1 METKTVRSESEA
13 VSAMGTQWPMI
24 LALLSGTSAM
34 RKGTTKYLP
43 QWPNE
48 QAESYASRLATATLY
63 PAFSRTVEV
72 MASKPFSKPVAIDEG
87 TPPRIIEWLDDVD
100 LSGRNLHAFAADV
113 MLDCIS
119 YGLSGVLV
127 DYPQASQVRTRAD
140 EMVTGVRPYFA
151 HYKPQSILGW
161 KSTKRNGQ
169 EMLTQVRLLES
180 VEEDD
185 GEFGTKQVEQVRV
198 LEPGLWFVYRK
209 LGDNWVVYEE
219 GTTTLTEIPFVFF
232 YGIRKSFGI
241 GVAPLLELAFQ
252 NVEHWQSLSDQQTI
266 LHVARV
272 PILVTVGADNTSIT
286 VGASSAVGLPVGA
299 DMRFVEHSGQ
309 AIEAGRKSL
318 LDLEERMRQTGA
330 ELLVLKP
337 GDITA
342 TQVTSENEANRCTL
356 QKIVEVF
363 EDCLDQC
370 LQYMADWVGE
380 AEGGSVSLFT
390 DFGAATLGEAS
401 AELLLKANQSGKL
414 SDETMFDEW
423 KRRGIISPEN
433 EWNDEQERIQEQ
445 GMALGMAEDE
455 TQPTQPIE
463 PVEPVT
469 IDNEDSAN
477 EMEAVTNA
485 LSELGSKVETLS
497 AQVAEPQ
504 VAEIDLSAIES
515 KIAYL
520 SAVVAQL
527 AARPEATMQQ
537 AQPAP
542 IFVMDNQGNIK
553 KQITLV
559 YGADGKP
566 SGATVETTLQ

>member
-13 VSAMGTQWPMI
+13 ISAMGTQWPMI

-87 TPPRIIEWLDDVD
+87 TPPRIVEWLDDVD
-100 LSGRNLHAFAADV
+100 LSGRNLHAFSADV

-169 EMLTQVRLLES
+169 EVLTQVRLLES
-180 VEEDD
+180 VEEED
-185 GEFGTKQVEQVRV
+185 GPFGTKQVEQVRV

-209 LGDNWVVYEE
+209 LGDNWIIYEE

-232 YGIRKSFGI
+232 YGVRKSFGI
-241 GVAPLLELAFQ
+241 GMAPLLELAFQ
-252 NVEHWQSLSDQQTI
+252 NIEHWQSLSDQQTI

-272 PILVTVGADNTSIT
+272 PILTVIGANDDSQIT
-286 VGASSAVGLPVGA
+286 VGASSAVKLPVGA

-309 AIEAGRKSL
+309 AIEAGRLSI

-380 AEGGSVSLFT
+380 KEGGGVSLFT

-433 EWNDEQERIQEQ
+433 EWNDEQERIAEQ
-445 GMALGMAEDE
+445 GPALGMVE
-455 TQPTQPIE
+455 TTETVPTE
-463 PVEPVT
+463 PVESVAPDNDEQNQGMESVT
-469 IDNEDSAN
+469 
-477 EMEAVTNA
+477 TA
-485 LSELGSKVETLS
+485 LADLGKQVETLT

-504 VAEIDLSAIES
+504 VAEIDLSAIEAQ
-515 KIAYL
+515 IASL
-520 SAVVAQL
+520 AAIVAQL
-527 AARPEATMQQ
+527 AAKPEPQPQ
-537 AQPAP
+537 AQPV
-542 IFVMDNQGNIK
+542 IIMDSNGQVK
-553 KQITLV
+553 KQITITRDENGIIT
-559 YGADGKP
+559 GADLMP
-566 SGATVETTLQ
+566 QTVQ

>member
-1 METKTVRSESEA
+1 MEKTVRSESEA
-13 VSAMGTQWPMI
+13 ISAMGTQWPMI
-24 LALLSGTSAM
+24 LSLLVGTDAM
-34 RKGTTKYLP
+34 RKGGTKYLP

-72 MASKPFSKPVAIDEG
+72 MASKPFSKPVAIDED
-87 TPPRIIEWLDDVD
+87 TPPRIVEWLDDVD
-100 LSGRNLHAFAADV
+100 LSGRNLHAFSADV

-161 KSTKRNGQ
+161 KSTKRNGM
-169 EMLTQVRLLES
+169 EVLTQVRLLES
-180 VEEDD
+180 VEEED
-185 GEFGTKQVEQVRV
+185 GPFGTKQVEQVRV

-209 LGDNWVVYEE
+209 LGDDWVIYEE
-219 GTTTLTEIPFVFF
+219 GTTTLSEIPFVFF

-241 GVAPLLELAFQ
+241 GLAPLLELAFQ

-433 EWNDEQERIQEQ
+433 EWDDEQERISEQ

-455 TQPTQPIE
+455 TQPTQPNE
-463 PVEPVT
+463 QVEPVDD
-469 IDNEDSAN
+469 DNEDSAN

-485 LSELGSKVETLS
+485 LSELGSQVKTLS

-504 VAEIDLSAIES
+504 VAEIDLSEINAQ
-515 KIAYL
+515 IASL
-520 SAVVAQL
+520 AAAVAQL
-527 AARPEATMQQ
+527 AARPESQQQQ

-542 IFVMDNQGNIK
+542 IVVMDNQGNIK

-566 SGATVETTLQ
+566 SGATVETTIQ

>member
-1 METKTVRSESEA
+1 MEKTVRSESEA
-13 VSAMGTQWPMI
+13 ISAMGTQWSMI

-34 RKGTTKYLP
+34 RKGATKYLP

-87 TPPRIIEWLDDVD
+87 TPPRIVEWLDDVD
-100 LSGRNLHAFAADV
+100 LSGRNLHSFAADV

-140 EMVTGVRPYFA
+140 EMVAGVRPYFA

-169 EMLTQVRLLES
+169 EMLTQLRLLES
-180 VEEDD
+180 VEEED
-185 GEFGTKQVEQVRV
+185 GQFGTKQVEQVRV

-209 LGDNWVVYEE
+209 LGDDWVVYEE
-219 GTTTLTEIPFVFF
+219 GTTTLSEIPFVFF
-232 YGIRKSFGI
+232 FGIRKSFGI

-272 PILVTVGADNTSIT
+272 PILTVIGANDDSQIT
-286 VGASSAVGLPVGA
+286 VGASSAVKLPVGA

-380 AEGGSVSLFT
+380 ADGGSVSLFT

-455 TQPTQPIE
+455 TQPTQPTEQVE
-463 PVEPVT
+463 PVED
-469 IDNEDSAN
+469 DNEDSAN

-485 LSELGSKVETLS
+485 LSELGSQVKTLS

-504 VAEIDLSAIES
+504 VAEIDLSEINAQ
-515 KIAYL
+515 IASL
-520 SAVVAQL
+520 AAAVAQL
-527 AARPEATMQQ
+527 AARPEAPQQQ

-542 IFVMDNQGNIK
+542 IVVMDNQGNIR
-553 KQITLV
+553 KQITLT
-559 YGADGKP
+559 YGEDGKP
-566 SGATVETTLQ
+566 SGAIVEQS

>member
-1 METKTVRSESEA
+1 MEKTVRSESESI
-13 VSAMGTQWPMI
+13 SAMGTQWPMI

-34 RKGTTKYLP
+34 RKGGTKYLP
-43 QWPNE
+43 KWPNE
-48 QAESYASRLATATLY
+48 EENSYAARLATATLY

-87 TPPRIIEWLDDVD
+87 TPPRIVEWLDDVD

-161 KSTKRNGQ
+161 KSTKRNGM
-169 EMLTQVRLLES
+169 EVLTQVRLLES
-180 VEEDD
+180 VEEED
-185 GEFGTKQVEQVRV
+185 GPFGTKQVEQVRV

-209 LGDNWVVYEE
+209 LGDDWIVYEE

-380 AEGGSVSLFT
+380 TEGGSVSLFT

-433 EWNDEQERIQEQ
+433 EWNDEQERIAEQ
-445 GMALGMAEDE
+445 GPALGMVE
-455 TQPTQPIE
+455 TTETVQTE

-469 IDNEDSAN
+469 NDNEDSAN

-485 LSELGSKVETLS
+485 LSELGSKVETLA

-520 SAVVAQL
+520 SSVVAQL
-527 AARPEATMQQ
+527 ASRPEAPQQQ
-537 AQPAP
+537 AQPAQ

>member
-1 METKTVRSESEA
+1 MEKTVRSESEA
-13 VSAMGTQWPMI
+13 VAAMGAQWPML
-24 LALLSGTSAM
+24 LALLYGTSAM
-34 RKGTTKYLP
+34 RQGGTKYLP

-48 QAESYASRLATATLY
+48 QKESYTARLATATLY

-87 TPPRIIEWLDDVD
+87 TPARIAEWLDDVD
-100 LSGRNLHAFAADV
+100 LSGRNLHAFAADL

-161 KSTKRNGQ
+161 KSAKINGQ
-169 EMLTQVRLLES
+169 EVLTQVRLLES
-180 VEEDD
+180 VEEED
-185 GEFGTKQVEQVRV
+185 GPFGTKQVEQVRV
-198 LEPGLWFVYRK
+198 LEPGLWFIYRK
-209 LGDNWVVYEE
+209 FGDNWIIHEE
-219 GTTTLTEIPFVFF
+219 GTTTLSEIPFVFF
-232 YGIRKSFGI
+232 YGIRKGFGI
-241 GVAPLLELAFQ
+241 GQAPLIELAFQ

-272 PILVTVGADNTSIT
+272 PILTVIGANDDSQIT
-286 VGASSAVGLPVGA
+286 VGASSAVKLPVGA

-363 EDCLDQC
+363 EDGLDQC

-433 EWNDEQERIQEQ
+433 DWNDEQERIADQ
-445 GMALGMAEDE
+445 GPALGMVDSTPVDNAE
-455 TQPTQPIE
+455 PE
-463 PVEPVT
+463 PVEN
-469 IDNEDSAN
+469 NEPATVDMAPFESAI
-477 EMEAVTNA
+477 AD
-485 LSELGSKVETLS
+485 LSKQVETLT

-504 VAEIDLSAIES
+504 VAEIDLSAIEAQ
-515 KIAYL
+515 IASL
-520 SAVVAQL
+520 TAAVAQL
-527 AARPEATMQQ
+527 AARPEPQQ
-537 AQPAP
+537 AQQAP
-542 IFVMDNQGNIK
+542 IVVMDNQGTIK
-553 KQITLV
+553 KQITLT
-559 YGADGKP
+559 YGADGKA
-566 SGATVETTLQ
+566 SGAIVEQSA

>member
-1 METKTVRSESEA
+1 MEKTVRSESEA

-363 EDCLDQC
+363 EDCMDQC

>member
-1 METKTVRSESEA
+1 
-13 VSAMGTQWPMI
+13 MGH
-24 LALLSGTSAM
+24 S
-34 RKGTTKYLP
+34 
-43 QWPNE
+43 
-48 QAESYASRLATATLY
+48 
-63 PAFSRTVEV
+63 
-72 MASKPFSKPVAIDEG
+72 
-87 TPPRIIEWLDDVD
+87 
-100 LSGRNLHAFAADV
+100 
-113 MLDCIS
+113 
-119 YGLSGVLV
+119 VLNKWNRFV
-127 DYPQASQVRTRAD
+127 Y
-140 EMVTGVRPYFA
+140 
-151 HYKPQSILGW
+151 
-161 KSTKRNGQ
+161 
-169 EMLTQVRLLES
+169 
-180 VEEDD
+180 
-185 GEFGTKQVEQVRV
+185 

-252 NVEHWQSLSDQQTI
+252 NIEHWQSLSDQQTI

-380 AEGGSVSLFT
+380 TEGGSVSLFT

-469 IDNEDSAN
+469 NDNEDSAN

-485 LSELGSKVETLS
+485 LSELGSKVETLA

-504 VAEIDLSAIES
+504 VAEIDLSAIEAQ
-515 KIAYL
+515 IASL
-520 SAVVAQL
+520 AAAVAQL
-527 AARPEATMQQ
+527 AARPEAPQQQ

-542 IFVMDNQGNIK
+542 IVVMDNQGNIR
-553 KQITLV
+553 KQITLT

-566 SGATVETTLQ
+566 TGADVVTVQ

>member
-1 METKTVRSESEA
+1 MEKTVRSESEA

>member
-72 MASKPFSKPVAIDEG
+72 MASKPFSKPVAIDED
-87 TPPRIIEWLDDVD
+87 TPPRIVEWLDDVD
-100 LSGRNLHAFAADV
+100 LSGRNLHAFSADV

-161 KSTKRNGQ
+161 KSTKRNGM
-169 EMLTQVRLLES
+169 EVLTQVRLLES
-180 VEEDD
+180 VEEED
-185 GEFGTKQVEQVRV
+185 GPFGTKQVEQVRV

-380 AEGGSVSLFT
+380 KEGGGVSLFT

-433 EWNDEQERIQEQ
+433 EWNDEQERIAEQ
-445 GMALGMAEDE
+445 GPALGMVE
-455 TQPTQPIE
+455 TTETVPTE
-463 PVEPVT
+463 PVESVAQDNDEQNQGMESVT
-469 IDNEDSAN
+469 
-477 EMEAVTNA
+477 TA
-485 LSELGSKVETLS
+485 LADLGKQVETLT

-504 VAEIDLSAIES
+504 VAEIDLSAIEAQ
-515 KIAYL
+515 IASL
-520 SAVVAQL
+520 AAIVAQL
-527 AARPEATMQQ
+527 AAKPEPQPQ
-537 AQPAP
+537 AQPV
-542 IFVMDNQGNIK
+542 IIMDSNGQVK
-553 KQITLV
+553 KQITITRDENGIIT
-559 YGADGKP
+559 GADLMP
-566 SGATVETTLQ
+566 QTVQ

>member
-87 TPPRIIEWLDDVD
+87 TPPRIAEWLDDVD
-100 LSGRNLHAFAADV
+100 LSGRNHHAFAADV

-161 KSTKRNGQ
+161 KSTKRNGM
-169 EMLTQVRLLES
+169 EVLTQVRLLES
-180 VEEDD
+180 VEEED
-185 GEFGTKQVEQVRV
+185 GPFGTKQVEQVRV

-209 LGDNWVVYEE
+209 LGDDWVVYEE
-219 GTTTLTEIPFVFF
+219 GTTTLSEIPFVFF

-342 TQVTSENEANRCTL
+342 TQVTSENEANRCAL

-380 AEGGSVSLFT
+380 TEGGSVSLFT

-455 TQPTQPIE
+455 TQPTPPNE
-463 PVEPVT
+463 SVEPVT
-469 IDNEDSAN
+469 NDNEDSAN

-485 LSELGSKVETLS
+485 LSELGSKVETLA

-504 VAEIDLSAIES
+504 VAEIDLSAIEAQ
-515 KIAYL
+515 IASL
-520 SAVVAQL
+520 AAMVAQL
-527 AARPEATMQQ
+527 AARLEATLQQ

-542 IFVMDNQGNIK
+542 IVVMDNQGNIR
-553 KQITLV
+553 KQITLT

-566 SGATVETTLQ
+566 TGADVVTVQ

>member
-13 VSAMGTQWPMI
+13 IAAMGTQWPMI

-87 TPPRIIEWLDDVD
+87 TPPRIVEWLDDVD

-127 DYPQASQVRTRAD
+127 DYPQASEVRTRAD

-161 KSTKRNGQ
+161 KSTKRNGM
-169 EMLTQVRLLES
+169 EVLTQVRLLES
-180 VEEDD
+180 VEEED
-185 GEFGTKQVEQVRV
+185 GPFGTKQVEQVRV

-209 LGDNWVVYEE
+209 LGDNWVVYDE
-219 GTTTLTEIPFVFF
+219 GTTTLSEIPFVFF

-455 TQPTQPIE
+455 TQPTQQIE
-463 PVEPVT
+463 PVEPVAN
-469 IDNEDSAN
+469 DNEDSAN

-485 LSELGSKVETLS
+485 LSELGSKVETLA

-520 SAVVAQL
+520 ATVVAQL
-527 AARPEATMQQ
+527 AARHEAPQQQ

>member
-1 METKTVRSESEA
+1 
-13 VSAMGTQWPMI
+13 
-24 LALLSGTSAM
+24 
-34 RKGTTKYLP
+34 
-43 QWPNE
+43 
-48 QAESYASRLATATLY
+48 
-63 PAFSRTVEV
+63 
-72 MASKPFSKPVAIDEG
+72 
-87 TPPRIIEWLDDVD
+87 
-100 LSGRNLHAFAADV
+100 
-113 MLDCIS
+113 
-119 YGLSGVLV
+119 
-127 DYPQASQVRTRAD
+127 
-140 EMVTGVRPYFA
+140 
-151 HYKPQSILGW
+151 
-161 KSTKRNGQ
+161 
-169 EMLTQVRLLES
+169 
-180 VEEDD
+180 
-185 GEFGTKQVEQVRV
+185 

-219 GTTTLTEIPFVFF
+219 GTTTLSEIPFVFF

-272 PILVTVGADNTSIT
+272 PILTVIGANDDSQIT
-286 VGASSAVGLPVGA
+286 VGASSAVKLPVGA

-363 EDCLDQC
+363 EDCLDKC

-433 EWNDEQERIQEQ
+433 EWNDEQERIAEQ
-445 GMALGMAEDE
+445 GPALGMVEDTPPME
-455 TQPTQPIE
+455 VK

-469 IDNEDSAN
+469 PDNDEQDQG
-477 EMEAVTNA
+477 MEAVTTA
-485 LSELGSKVETLS
+485 IADLGSQVKTLT

-504 VAEIDLSAIES
+504 VAEIDLSEINAQLAS
-515 KIAYL
+515 LA
-520 SAVVAQL
+520 AAVAQL
-527 AARPEATMQQ
+527 AARPEAPQQQ

-542 IFVMDNQGNIK
+542 IVVMDNQGNIR
-553 KQITLV
+553 KQITLT
-559 YGADGKP
+559 YGEDGKP
-566 SGATVETTLQ
+566 SGAIVEQS

>member
-13 VSAMGTQWPMI
+13 VSAMSVQWPMI
-24 LALLSGTSAM
+24 LALMSGTSAM
-34 RKGTTKYLP
+34 RQGGTKYLP

-48 QAESYASRLATATLY
+48 QSESYASRLATATLY
-63 PAFSRTVEV
+63 PAFARTVEV

-87 TPPRIIEWLDDVD
+87 TPPRIVEWIENVD
-100 LSGRNLHAFAADV
+100 LSGRSLHSFAADV
-113 MLDCIS
+113 MQDCIS

-161 KSTKRNGQ
+161 KSQKRNGH
-169 EMLTQVRLLES
+169 ETLTQLRLLET

-198 LEPGLWFVYRK
+198 LEPGTWAIYRK
-209 LGDNWVVYEE
+209 PGDSWIVYEE
-219 GTTTLTEIPFVFF
+219 GTTTLSEIPFVFF
-232 YGIRKSFGI
+232 YGIRKGFGI
-241 GVAPLLELAFQ
+241 GHAPLMELAFQ
-252 NVEHWQSLSDQQTI
+252 NIEHWQSLSDQQTI

-272 PILVTVGADNTSIT
+272 PILTVIGADSDSQIT
-286 VGASSAVGLPVGA
+286 VGASSAVKLPIGA

-363 EDCLDQC
+363 EDGLDQC
-370 LQYMADWVGE
+370 LEYMADWVGE
-380 AEGGSVSLFT
+380 ADGGSISLFT
-390 DFGAATLGEAS
+390 DFGASTLGEAS

-433 EWNDEQERIQEQ
+433 DWQDEQERIQEQ
-445 GMALGMAEDE
+445 GPALGMVEE
-455 TQPTQPIE
+455 TEPIE
-463 PVEPVT
+463 PVESAE
-469 IDNEDSAN
+469 EDS
-477 EMEAVTNA
+477 EESDSGMEAVTTA
-485 LSELGSKVETLS
+485 LSDLGKQVQTLT

-504 VAEIDLSAIES
+504 VAEIDLSAIEAQ
-515 KIAYL
+515 IASL
-520 SAVVAQL
+520 ASAIAQL
-527 AARPEATMQQ
+527 AARPR
-537 AQPAP
+537 
-542 IFVMDNQGNIK
+542 
-553 KQITLV
+553 
-559 YGADGKP
+559 
-566 SGATVETTLQ
+566 

>member
-1 METKTVRSESEA
+1 MEKTVRSESEA
-13 VSAMGTQWPMI
+13 ISAMGTQWPMI

-87 TPPRIIEWLDDVD
+87 TPPRIVEWLDDVD
-100 LSGRNLHAFAADV
+100 LSGRNLHSFAADV

-151 HYKPQSILGW
+151 HYKPQSIIGW
-161 KSTKRNGQ
+161 KSTKRNGM
-169 EMLTQVRLLES
+169 EVLTQVRLLES
-180 VEEDD
+180 VEEED
-185 GEFGTKQVEQVRV
+185 GPFGTKQVEQVRV

-209 LGDNWVVYEE
+209 LGDDWVIYEE
-219 GTTTLTEIPFVFF
+219 GTTTLSEIPFVFF

-241 GVAPLLELAFQ
+241 GLAPLLELAFQ

-433 EWNDEQERIQEQ
+433 EWDDEQERISEQ

-455 TQPTQPIE
+455 TQPTQPNE
-463 PVEPVT
+463 QVEPVDD
-469 IDNEDSAN
+469 DNEDSAN

-485 LSELGSKVETLS
+485 LSELGSQVKTLS

-504 VAEIDLSAIES
+504 VAEIDLSEINAQ
-515 KIAYL
+515 IASL
-520 SAVVAQL
+520 AAAVAQL
-527 AARPEATMQQ
+527 AARPESQQQQ

-542 IFVMDNQGNIK
+542 IVVMDNQGNIK

-566 SGATVETTLQ
+566 SGATVETTIQ

>member
-1 METKTVRSESEA
+1 MEKTVRSESEA
-13 VSAMGTQWPMI
+13 ISVMGTQWPMI

-34 RKGTTKYLP
+34 RKGATKYLP

-87 TPPRIIEWLDDVD
+87 TPPRIVEWLDDVD
-100 LSGRNLHAFAADV
+100 LSGRNLHSFAADV

-151 HYKPQSILGW
+151 HYKPQSIIGW
-161 KSTKRNGQ
+161 KSTKRNGM
-169 EMLTQVRLLES
+169 EVLTQVRLLES
-180 VEEDD
+180 VEEED
-185 GEFGTKQVEQVRV
+185 GPFGTKQVEQVRV

-209 LGDNWVVYEE
+209 LGDDWVIYEE
-219 GTTTLTEIPFVFF
+219 GTTTLSEIPFVFF

-241 GVAPLLELAFQ
+241 GLAPLLELAFQ

-433 EWNDEQERIQEQ
+433 EWDDEQERISEQ

-455 TQPTQPIE
+455 TQPTQPNE
-463 PVEPVT
+463 QVEPVDD
-469 IDNEDSAN
+469 DNEDSAN

-485 LSELGSKVETLS
+485 LSELGSQVKTLS

-504 VAEIDLSAIES
+504 VAEIDLSEINAQ
-515 KIAYL
+515 IASL
-520 SAVVAQL
+520 AAAVAQL
-527 AARPEATMQQ
+527 AARPESQQQQ

-542 IFVMDNQGNIK
+542 IVVMDNQGNIK

-566 SGATVETTLQ
+566 SGATVETTIQ

>member
-1 METKTVRSESEA
+1 MEKTVRSESEA
-13 VSAMGTQWPMI
+13 ISAMSTQWPMI
-24 LALLSGTSAM
+24 LALLSGTHAM
-34 RKGTTKYLP
+34 RKGGTKYLP

-87 TPPRIIEWLDDVD
+87 TPPRIVEWLDDVD
-100 LSGRNLHAFAADV
+100 LSGRNLHAFAADI

-169 EMLTQVRLLES
+169 EMLTQLRLLES
-180 VEEDD
+180 VEEED
-185 GEFGTKQVEQVRV
+185 GPFGTKQVEQVRV

-209 LGDNWVVYEE
+209 LGDDWVVYEE
-219 GTTTLTEIPFVFF
+219 GTTTLSEIPFVFF

-252 NVEHWQSLSDQQTI
+252 NIEHWQSLSDQQTI

-272 PILVTVGADNTSIT
+272 PILTVIGANDDSQIT
-286 VGASSAVGLPVGA
+286 VGASSAVKLPVGA

-380 AEGGSVSLFT
+380 PDGGGVSLFT

-433 EWNDEQERIQEQ
+433 EWNDEQERIAEQ
-445 GMALGMAEDE
+445 GPALGMVEDTPPME
-455 TQPTQPIE
+455 NE
-463 PVEPVT
+463 PVEPVAQ
-469 IDNEDSAN
+469 DNDEQDQS
-477 EMEAVTNA
+477 MEAVTTA
-485 LSELGSKVETLS
+485 LADLGSKVETLA

-515 KIAYL
+515 QIASL
-520 SAVVAQL
+520 ASAVAQL
-527 AARPEATMQQ
+527 AARTEVPQQQ

-542 IFVMDNQGNIK
+542 IVVMDNQGNIK

>member
-13 VSAMGTQWPMI
+13 ISAMGTQWPMI

-87 TPPRIIEWLDDVD
+87 TPPRIVEWLDDVD

-363 EDCLDQC
+363 EDCMDQC

-504 VAEIDLSAIES
+504 VAEIDLSAIEAQ
-515 KIAYL
+515 IASL
-520 SAVVAQL
+520 AAAVAQL
-527 AARPEATMQQ
+527 AARPEATLQQ

-542 IFVMDNQGNIK
+542 IVVMDNQGNIK

>member
-1 METKTVRSESEA
+1 MEKTVRSESEA
-13 VSAMGTQWPMI
+13 ISAMGTQWPMI

-87 TPPRIIEWLDDVD
+87 TPPRIVEWLDDVD
-100 LSGRNLHAFAADV
+100 LSGRNLHAFSADV

-161 KSTKRNGQ
+161 KSTKRNGM
-169 EMLTQVRLLES
+169 EVLAQVRLLES

-219 GTTTLTEIPFVFF
+219 GTTTLSEIPFVFF

-380 AEGGSVSLFT
+380 PEGGSVSLFT

-469 IDNEDSAN
+469 NDNQDSAN
-477 EMEAVTNA
+477 EMESVTNA
-485 LSELGSKVETLS
+485 LSELGSKVEALS

-504 VAEIDLSAIES
+504 VAEIDLSSIEAQ
-515 KIAYL
+515 IASL
-520 SAVVAQL
+520 AAAVAQL
-527 AARPEATMQQ
+527 AARPEATLQQ

-542 IFVMDNQGNIK
+542 IVVMDNQGNIK

-566 SGATVETTLQ
+566 SGATVETSLQ

>member
-1 METKTVRSESEA
+1 MEKTVRSESEA

-24 LALLSGTSAM
+24 LSLLVGTSAM
-34 RKGTTKYLP
+34 RKGGTKYLP

-48 QAESYASRLATATLY
+48 QSESYASRLATATLY

-72 MASKPFSKPVAIDEG
+72 MASKPFSKPVAIEEG
-87 TPPRIIEWLDDVD
+87 TPPRIMEWLDDVD
-100 LSGRNLHAFAADV
+100 LSGRNLHAFSADV

-127 DYPQASQVRTRAD
+127 DYPQASQLRTRAD

-161 KSTKRNGQ
+161 KSTKRNGM
-169 EMLTQVRLLES
+169 EVLTQVRLLES
-180 VEEDD
+180 VEEED
-185 GEFGTKQVEQVRV
+185 GPFGTKQVEQVRV

-209 LGDNWVVYEE
+209 LGDNWIIYEE
-219 GTTTLTEIPFVFF
+219 GTTTLSEIPFVFF

-380 AEGGSVSLFT
+380 KEGGGVSLFT

-445 GMALGMAEDE
+445 GMALGMAENE
-455 TQPTQPIE
+455 TQPNE
-463 PVEPVT
+463 PSEPVT
-469 IDNEDSAN
+469 NDNQDSAN

-485 LSELGSKVETLS
+485 LSELGSKVETLT

-504 VAEIDLSAIES
+504 VAEIDLSAIEAQ
-515 KIAYL
+515 IASL
-520 SAVVAQL
+520 AAMVAQL
-527 AARPEATMQQ
+527 ASKPEPQPQ
-537 AQPAP
+537 AQPV
-542 IFVMDNQGNIK
+542 IIMDSNGQVK
-553 KQITLV
+553 KQITITRDENGIIT
-559 YGADGKP
+559 GADLMP
-566 SGATVETTLQ
+566 QTVQ

>member
-1 METKTVRSESEA
+1 MEKTVRSESEA
-13 VSAMGTQWPMI
+13 ISAMGTQWPMI

-34 RKGTTKYLP
+34 RKGATKYLP

-87 TPPRIIEWLDDVD
+87 TPPRIVEWLDDVD
-100 LSGRNLHAFAADV
+100 LSGRNLHSFAADV

-151 HYKPQSILGW
+151 HYKPQSIIGW
-161 KSTKRNGQ
+161 KSTKRNGM
-169 EMLTQVRLLES
+169 EVLTQVRLLES
-180 VEEDD
+180 VEEED
-185 GEFGTKQVEQVRV
+185 GPFGTKQVEQVRV

-209 LGDNWVVYEE
+209 LGDDWVIYEE
-219 GTTTLTEIPFVFF
+219 GTTTLSEIPFVFF

-241 GVAPLLELAFQ
+241 GLAPLLELAFQ

-455 TQPTQPIE
+455 TQPTQPNE
-463 PVEPVT
+463 QVEPVDD
-469 IDNEDSAN
+469 DNEDSAN

-485 LSELGSKVETLS
+485 LSELGSQVKTLS

-504 VAEIDLSAIES
+504 VAEIDLSEINAQ
-515 KIAYL
+515 IASL
-520 SAVVAQL
+520 AAAVAQL
-527 AARPEATMQQ
+527 AARPESQQQQ

-542 IFVMDNQGNIK
+542 IVVMDNQGNIK

-566 SGATVETTLQ
+566 SGATVETTIQ

>member
-13 VSAMGTQWPMI
+13 IAAMGTQWPMI

-87 TPPRIIEWLDDVD
+87 TPPRIVEWLDDVD

-127 DYPQASQVRTRAD
+127 DYPQAPQVRTRAD

-169 EMLTQVRLLES
+169 EVLTQVRLLES

-198 LEPGLWFVYRK
+198 LESGLWFVYRK

-252 NVEHWQSLSDQQTI
+252 NIEHWQSLSDQQTI

-380 AEGGSVSLFT
+380 TEGGSVSLFT

-445 GMALGMAEDE
+445 GMALGMSEDE

-469 IDNEDSAN
+469 NDNEDSAN

-485 LSELGSKVETLS
+485 LSELGSKVETLA

-504 VAEIDLSAIES
+504 VAEIDLSAIEAQ
-515 KIAYL
+515 IASL
-520 SAVVAQL
+520 AAMVAQL
-527 AARPEATMQQ
+527 AARPEATLQQ

-542 IFVMDNQGNIK
+542 IVVMDNQGNIR
-553 KQITLV
+553 KQITLT

-566 SGATVETTLQ
+566 TGADVVTVQ

>member
-1 METKTVRSESEA
+1 M
-13 VSAMGTQWPMI
+13 
-24 LALLSGTSAM
+24 
-34 RKGTTKYLP
+34 
-43 QWPNE
+43 
-48 QAESYASRLATATLY
+48 
-63 PAFSRTVEV
+63 F
-72 MASKPFSKPVAIDEG
+72 
-87 TPPRIIEWLDDVD
+87 EWLDDVD

-161 KSTKRNGQ
+161 KSTKRNGM
-169 EMLTQVRLLES
+169 EVLTQVRLLES
-180 VEEDD
+180 VEEED
-185 GEFGTKQVEQVRV
+185 GPFGTKQVEQVRV

-209 LGDNWVVYEE
+209 IGDSWNIHDE
-219 GTTTLTEIPFVFF
+219 GTTTLSEIPFVFF

-241 GVAPLLELAFQ
+241 GMAPLLELAFQ
-252 NVEHWQSLSDQQTI
+252 NIEHWQSLSDQQTI

-272 PILVTVGADNTSIT
+272 PILTVIGANDDSQIT
-286 VGASSAVGLPVGA
+286 VGASSAVKLPVGA

-380 AEGGSVSLFT
+380 KEGGGVSLFT

-455 TQPTQPIE
+455 TQPNE
-463 PVEPVT
+463 PSEPVT
-469 IDNEDSAN
+469 PDTNEPDQG
-477 EMEAVTNA
+477 MEAVQTA
-485 LSELGSKVETLS
+485 LSDLGKQVETLT

-504 VAEIDLSAIES
+504 VAEIDMSAIES
-515 KIAYL
+515 QLASLAAAI
-520 SAVVAQL
+520 AQL
-527 AARPEATMQQ
+527 ASKPDPQPQ
-537 AQPAP
+537 AQPV
-542 IFVMDNQGNIK
+542 IIMDSNGQVK
-553 KQITLV
+553 KQITITRDENGIIT
-559 YGADGKP
+559 GADLMP
-566 SGATVETTLQ
+566 QTVQ

>member
-1 METKTVRSESEA
+1 MEKTVRSESEA
-13 VSAMGTQWPMI
+13 ISAMGTQWPMI
-24 LALLSGTSAM
+24 LSLLVGTDAM
-34 RKGTTKYLP
+34 RKGGTKYLP

-72 MASKPFSKPVAIDEG
+72 MASKPFSKPVAIDED
-87 TPPRIIEWLDDVD
+87 TPPRIVEWLDDVD
-100 LSGRNLHAFAADV
+100 LSGRNLHAFSADV

-161 KSTKRNGQ
+161 KSTKRNGM
-169 EMLTQVRLLES
+169 EVLTQVRLLES
-180 VEEDD
+180 VEEED
-185 GEFGTKQVEQVRV
+185 GPFGTKQVEQVRV

-209 LGDNWVVYEE
+209 IGDSWNIHEE
-219 GTTTLTEIPFVFF
+219 GTTTLSEIPFVFF

-272 PILVTVGADNTSIT
+272 PILTVIGANDDSQIT
-286 VGASSAVGLPVGA
+286 VGASSAVKLPVGA

-380 AEGGSVSLFT
+380 TDGGSVSLFT

-433 EWNDEQERIQEQ
+433 EWNDEQERIAEQ
-445 GMALGMAEDE
+445 GPALGMVE
-455 TQPTQPIE
+455 TTETVPTE
-463 PVEPVT
+463 PVEPVAP
-469 IDNEDSAN
+469 DNDEPN
-477 EMEAVTNA
+477 QGMESVTTA
-485 LSELGSKVETLS
+485 LADLGKQVETLT

-504 VAEIDLSAIES
+504 VAEIDLSAIEAQ
-515 KIAYL
+515 IASL
-520 SAVVAQL
+520 AAIVAQL
-527 AARPEATMQQ
+527 AAK
-537 AQPAP
+537 PAP
-542 IFVMDNQGNIK
+542 QPQSQPVIIMDSNGQVK
-553 KQITLV
+553 KQITITRDENGIIT
-559 YGADGKP
+559 GADLMP
-566 SGATVETTLQ
+566 QTVQ

>member
-1 METKTVRSESEA
+1 MEKTVRSESEA
-13 VSAMGTQWPMI
+13 VSAMSVQWPMI
-24 LALLSGTSAM
+24 LALMSGTSSM
-34 RKGTTKYLP
+34 REGGTKYLP

-48 QAESYASRLATATLY
+48 QSESYASRLATATLY

-87 TPPRIIEWLDDVD
+87 TPPRIVEWLEDVD
-100 LSGRNLHAFAADV
+100 LSGRSLHSFAADV
-113 MLDCIS
+113 MQDCIS

-161 KSTKRNGQ
+161 KSQKRNGH
-169 EMLTQVRLLES
+169 ETLTQLRLMET

-198 LEPGLWFVYRK
+198 LDPGTWAIYRK
-209 LGDNWVVYEE
+209 PGDSWIVYAE
-219 GTTTLTEIPFVFF
+219 GTTTLSEIPFVFF
-232 YGIRKSFGI
+232 YGIRKGFGI
-241 GVAPLLELAFQ
+241 GHAPLIELAFQ
-252 NVEHWQSLSDQQTI
+252 NIEHWQSLSDQQTI

-272 PILVTVGADNTSIT
+272 PILTVIGADSDSQIT
-286 VGASSAVGLPVGA
+286 VGASSAVKLPVGA

-363 EDCLDQC
+363 EDGLDQC
-370 LQYMADWVGE
+370 LEYMADWVGE
-380 AEGGSVSLFT
+380 ADGGSVSLFT

-433 EWNDEQERIQEQ
+433 EWNDEQERIADQ
-445 GMALGMAEDE
+445 GPALGMVEDAAPVAEP
-455 TQPTQPIE
+455 QPMSDPVTAE
-463 PVEPVT
+463 PVDMTPVMSAIEGLNT
-469 IDNEDSAN
+469 RID
-477 EMEAVTNA
+477 
-485 LSELGSKVETLS
+485 GLS
-497 AQVAEPQ
+497 AKADEPQ
-504 VAEIDLSAIES
+504 VAEIDLSAIEAQ
-515 KIAYL
+515 IASL
-520 SAVVAQL
+520 ASAIAQL
-527 AARPEATMQQ
+527 AARPEAPQQ
-537 AQPAP
+537 QVQPAP
-542 IFVMDNQGNIK
+542 IVVMDNQGNIK